1 MSADPAVAA
10 RADYRHEPSARASQ
24 DASDHTAYSVRRD
37 FESIMSD
44 LRSDLHR
51 YALWLTRDAS
61 VAEDAVQEA
70 LIRGWRSWGELRDEQ
85 AIKPWF
91 LTIVRRECAR
101 MYARKRV
108 ETRDLDSLCGAE
120 QAQIAT
126 RDDAQLAEVRAAIF
140 RLEPP
145 YREPLVLQVLM
156 GCSSNEIAD
165 TMGIKRG
172 AVLTRLFRARQK
184 LIRKLGGE
192 QLDGGANGELD

>member
-1 MSADPAVAA
+1 MSADSAVAA
-10 RADYRHEPSARASQ
+10 RADYWQEPSTRASK
-24 DASDHTAYSVRRD
+24 DSRDHTTYDVRRD
-37 FESIMSD
+37 FESILSD
-44 LRSDLHR
+44 LRPDLHR
-51 YALWLTRDAS
+51 YALWLTRDAN

-70 LIRGWRSWGELRDEQ
+70 LIRGWRSWSALKDEQ

-101 MYARKRV
+101 IYARKRV

-126 RDDAQLAEVRAAIF
+126 TDDAQLAELRAEIF
-140 RLEPP
+140 QLEPS

-156 GCSSNEIAD
+156 GCSSNEIAGA
-165 TMGIKRG
+165 MGIKRG

-184 LIRKLGGE
+184 LIQKLGSE
-192 QLDGGANGELD
+192 HLYGGPDGELD